1 MFFPSVM
8 EIVGKDWRVFAGL
21 MVHFSFGIGYMFM
34 GGVAYAFKDSF
45 KFELFVLSPALL
57 FPLAYL

>member
-1 MFFPSVM
+1 M

-57 FPLAYL
+57 FPIAYL